1 MAANNEAVKI
11 GGFGLVLV
19 FDLDNTLI
27 DTNDMESMKANE
39 QLIKDA
45 LNRNIIYNVLRTA
58 ENFRTAYPGSI
69 DAILL
74 LTNNDDS
81 VYISKVCKVIAD
93 MFPDKRSNFR
103 NIRNSK
109 NAPENSRFINDDKP
123 LFFDY
128 IMMRGNKHR
137 MRLGKNRG
145 LVKNREL
152 VKKMLDILNIECDDI
167 HSLRNR
173 IYFFDDQE
181 HPEMRSQIADGH
193 YIKIKGPVEGG
204 GFIKGTEDLT
214 NYDPIIQEFRW
225 IQEEYGR
232 VYEEIRRAQGNINN
246 TPPNGAPPGAYH
258 PGGAPYESNSENA
271 ATGGRR
277 RRYRTLKRK
286 TKKRKTIRRR

>member
-1 MAANNEAVKI
+1 
-11 GGFGLVLV
+11 
-19 FDLDNTLI
+19 
-27 DTNDMESMKANE
+27 
-39 QLIKDA
+39 
-45 LNRNIIYNVLRTA
+45 
-58 ENFRTAYPGSI
+58 
-69 DAILL
+69 
-74 LTNNDDS
+74 
-81 VYISKVCKVIAD
+81 
-93 MFPDKRSNFR
+93 
-103 NIRNSK
+103 
-109 NAPENSRFINDDKP
+109 
-123 LFFDY
+123 
-128 IMMRGNKHR
+128 MRGNKHR

-204 GFIKGTEDLT
+204 GFIKGVEDLT

-246 TPPNGAPPGAYH
+246 TPPNGAPPGAYR
-258 PGGAPYESNSENA
+258 PGGAPYESNNETA
-271 ATGGRR
+271 ATGGRK

-286 TKKRKTIRRR
+286 TKKRKTIRRRK